1 MARTLQYPFVIILG
15 RATDP
20 DTTVTPK
27 EGVMTAKDLMDAGQL
42 GPAVAR
48 LSEDLRARP
57 ADRGARTFLF
67 ELLCFSND
75 FDRAE
80 RQLDVLGH
88 QDGDP
93 VGVQLYRS
101 LLAAERSRARLFA
114 EGLRPRFVLEPPPAV
129 ELHLEALDLLRPGR
143 LAEAREALD
152 RAETLRA
159 LRPGMAGEVAFDEF
173 RDSDDVLAPV
183 LEVVASAGYFWFP
196 WEHIQHLAVSPPRNL
211 LDLLWTPVDL
221 ATFDGQLGQVYVP
234 NLYPGTGSHPDD
246 LVRLGR
252 KTVWQDVG
260 GEIVRGAGPKIFLA
274 GDESFTL
281 PELGVVQ
288 FSPPP
293 EASMTPG
300 S

>member
-1 MARTLQYPFVIILG
+1 M
-15 RATDP
+15 
-20 DTTVTPK
+20 
-27 EGVMTAKDLMDAGQL
+27 MTAKDLMDAGQL

-67 ELLCFSND
+67 ELLCFSYD

-80 RQLDVLGH
+80 RQLDVLGR

-93 VGVQLYRS
+93 PGVQLYRS
-101 LLAAERSRARLFA
+101 LLAAERSRARLFT

-129 ELHLEALDLLRPGR
+129 ELHLEAVDLLRLGR
-143 LAEAREALD
+143 PAEAREALD
-152 RAETLRA
+152 RAGAMQEPLR
-159 LRPGMAGEVAFDEF
+159 RTAGEAAFDEF

-183 LEVVASAGYFWFP
+183 LEVVAQAGYFWVP
-196 WEHIQHLAVSPPRNL
+196 WAHIQHLSVTPPKTLR
-211 LDLLWTPVDL
+211 DLFWTPVDL

-234 NLYPGTGSHPDD
+234 NLYPGTGACGDD

-260 GEIVRGAGPKIFLA
+260 EGIVCGAGPRIFLA

-288 FSPPP
+288 FSPLP
-293 EASMTPG
+293 EASTTPG

>member
-1 MARTLQYPFVIILG
+1 
-15 RATDP
+15 
-20 DTTVTPK
+20 
-27 EGVMTAKDLMDAGQL
+27 MTAKDLMDAGQL

-80 RQLDVLGH
+80 RQLEVLGR

-93 VGVQLYRS
+93 LGIQLYRS
-101 LLAAERSRARLFA
+101 LLSAERSRARLFS

-129 ELHLEALDLLRPGR
+129 GLHLEALDLLRQGR
-143 LAEAREALD
+143 PAEAREALD
-152 RAETLRA
+152 RAGALQAPLR
-159 LRPGMAGEVAFDEF
+159 GTAGEVAFDEF
-173 RDSDDVLAPV
+173 RDSDDLLAPV
-183 LEVVASAGYFWFP
+183 LEVVAPSGYFWIP
-196 WEHIQHLAVSPPRNL
+196 WEQIQYLAVSPPRNL
-211 LDLLWTPVDL
+211 RDLLWTPVDL
-221 ATFDGQLGQVYVP
+221 ATFDGQIDQVYVP

-252 KTVWQDVG
+252 KTDWQDVG
-260 GEIVRGAGPKIFLA
+260 EGIVRGAGPKIFLA
-274 GDESFTL
+274 GDNSFTL

-288 FSPPP
+288 FSALP

>member
-1 MARTLQYPFVIILG
+1 M
-15 RATDP
+15 
-20 DTTVTPK
+20 
-27 EGVMTAKDLMDAGQL
+27 MTAKDLMDAGQL
-42 GPAVAR
+42 SPAVAR

-67 ELLCFSND
+67 ELLCFSSD

-80 RQLDVLGH
+80 RQLDVLGS

-101 LLAAERSRARLFA
+101 LLAAERSRAGLFD

-129 ELHLEALDLLRPGR
+129 ELHLEALDLLRQCRP
-143 LAEAREALD
+143 AEAREALD
-152 RAETLRA
+152 RAGALQAPLR
-159 LRPGMAGEVAFDEF
+159 GTAGEVAFGEF

-183 LEVVASAGYFWFP
+183 LEVVAPAGYFWIP

-211 LDLLWTPVDL
+211 RDLLWTPIDL

-252 KTVWQDVG
+252 KTLWQDVG
-260 GEIVRGAGPKIFLA
+260 EGIVRGAGPKIFLA
-274 GDESFTL
+274 GDDSFTL

-288 FSPPP
+288 FSTFP
-293 EASMTPG
+293 EASMAPE